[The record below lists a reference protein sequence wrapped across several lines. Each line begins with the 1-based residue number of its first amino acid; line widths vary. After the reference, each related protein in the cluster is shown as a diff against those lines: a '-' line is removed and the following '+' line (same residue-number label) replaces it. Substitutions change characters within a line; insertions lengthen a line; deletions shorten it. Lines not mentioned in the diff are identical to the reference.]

1 MIDLFQPILRF
12 DYARKS
18 KYEKY
23 DELHGGRVVRACS
36 GGVAH
41 DESVSVENE
50 RGVNFLK
57 RSY

>member
-12 DYARKS
+12 DYACKS

-41 DESVSVENE
+41 DESV
-50 RGVNFLK
+50 
-57 RSY
+57 